1 MSTLAELK
9 ALIADDLDRDDMDS
23 QIAKAVSSAISHYE
37 GTRFWFNEK
46 RDIEFTLSSS
56 QEFYGVNDSPYIP
69 NLIEIDAFSVIQSG
83 TPNPIYRRDYDWIE
97 RTAMNGVAG
106 LPSDYAYYGQEIRFY
121 PIPDGTGSMTAR
133 IAAHVRLDSLSD
145 SQENAWT
152 TEAENLIRYRACWE
166 LSQNVIKD
174 YEAADRYK
182 PMEIDALQR
191 LEAETTRRRTTGR
204 VRASQF

>member
-9 ALIADDLDRDDMDS
+9 ALIADDLDRDDMGS

-46 RDIEFTLSSS
+46 RNIEFTLSSS

-69 NLIEIDAFSVIQSG
+69 NLIEIDSFSVIQSG

-97 RTAMNGVAG
+97 QTAMNGVAG
-106 LPSDYAYYGQEIRFY
+106 LPSDYAYYGQEIRLY

-166 LSQNVIKD
+166 LSQNIIKD

-182 PMEIDALQR
+182 PMEMDALQR
-191 LEAETTRRRTTGR
+191 LDMETTRRRSTGR